1 MCRGLKLNCTC
12 IQKLLRENSN
22 NTMSVNGCFF
32 NIPMSFSPSSSSLT
46 CRSAAMPMIWYEF
59 GTPPTALFNALQRY
73 PELTIIGRPNSLRA
87 GSNICR
93 HMICKFFNSFGPG
106 VLIMPSRRAVVL
118 RVISSYV
125 KCSLRFMSIYQIL

>member
-22 NTMSVNGCFF
+22 KTMSVNGCFF
-32 NIPMSFSPSSSSLT
+32 NIPTSLSPSSTSLT
-46 CRSAAMPMIWYEF
+46 WRSAAIPMMWYEF

-73 PELTIIGRPNSLRA
+73 AELTMIGRPNSLRA
-87 GSNICR
+87 GSKICK
-93 HMICKFFNSFGPG
+93 HNICKFFNSFGAG
-106 VLIMPSRRAVVL
+106 VLVMPSRRAVVL